1 MTKQINLNHNKIKN
15 LEDDV
20 QRMRKNKESLEKQ
33 MKTETDKH
41 TKFKQKFEKD
51 LISAKKAMTD
61 KEREVIKL
69 KQDLKKTDHQM
80 NSKVIELRAM
90 QKRVYEERLRR
101 DLEKQEDMDK
111 KGIDVDRIKVWIT
124 QNTDKML
131 RFREIEEAVAKHNS
145 EKSRIEDEMF

>member
-1 MTKQINLNHNKIKN
+1 MTKQINLNQNKIKN

-33 MKTETDKH
+33 MKSETDKH
-41 TKFKQKFEKD
+41 TKFKQKFEKE

-69 KQDLKKTDHQM
+69 KQDLKKTDHEM

-90 QKRVYEERLRR
+90 RKKVYEERLRR
-101 DLEKQEDMDK
+101 DIENQEDMDK

-131 RFREIEEAVAKHNS
+131 RFREIEEAVTKHIS

>member
-51 LISAKKAMTD
+51 LISAKRAMTD

-80 NSKVIELRAM
+80 NSKVIEQLKNKEQHLTSICSLFVVSSSSCASRDD
-90 QKRVYEERLRR
+90 RDRLP
-101 DLEKQEDMDK
+101 
-111 KGIDVDRIKVWIT
+111 
-124 QNTDKML
+124 
-131 RFREIEEAVAKHNS
+131 
-145 EKSRIEDEMF
+145 